1 MADEADVTLNGVD
14 LETLT
19 QLAAEVD
26 TDPERAADLGETD
39 ASARVQWRAG
49 FNSQGYSGDA
59 PPHAYD
65 EPEWLGGTDA
75 GMPAR
80 EALLGAVGACVVT
93 GFAANA
99 SLRDVTIHE
108 LEVEVEGHVDIPS
121 FLGLGDGDSGFEELE
136 ITINVDCDAE
146 GKLLEEIAL
155 RAVDL
160 SPVVNTVQKP
170 VDVDYEVEEM
180 A

>member
-1 MADEADVTLNGVD
+1 MTDDPDVTINGVD
-14 LETLT
+14 LETVT

-26 TDPERAADLGETD
+26 MDDERAEELAEHDG
-39 ASARVQWRAG
+39 SARVRWQGG

-59 PPHAYD
+59 PPHTYD
-65 EPEWLGGTDA
+65 EPEWLGGTEA

-108 LEVEVEGHVDIPS
+108 LEVEVEGTVDIPS
-121 FLGLGDGDSGFEELE
+121 FLGLGDGDSGFEEID

-160 SPVVNTVQKP
+160 SPVVNTVKRP
-170 VDVDYEVEEM
+170 VDVDYEVQELV
-180 A
+180 